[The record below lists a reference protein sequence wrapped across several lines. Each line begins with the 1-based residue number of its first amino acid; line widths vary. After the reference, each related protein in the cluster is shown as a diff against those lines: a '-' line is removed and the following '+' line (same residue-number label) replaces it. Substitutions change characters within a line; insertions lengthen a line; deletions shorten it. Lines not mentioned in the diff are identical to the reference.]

1 MIKEPDHKNVLLHK
15 RSYSS
20 SKPTWASLLVWRTFS
35 RNPRHNSYQ
44 NTPEHRYQRKSS
56 GIHLKKCHSSL
67 AVVQC
72 ALQCRMKAK
81 VAPRTD
87 LCAFLKTDWKTA
99 QSICGRHNQYHRGSQ
114 RWLPSRYIKN
124 TFYAI
129 HSTFRSLGMYMY
141 SKRRYKICTCSVI
154 LGQFQPFQ
162 NHKGFNIIFPKILD
176 TIKLLQKW
184 EFFWLLSPKWI
195 QKF

>member
-1 MIKEPDHKNVLLHK
+1 
-15 RSYSS
+15 
-20 SKPTWASLLVWRTFS
+20 
-35 RNPRHNSYQ
+35 
-44 NTPEHRYQRKSS
+44 
-56 GIHLKKCHSSL
+56 
-67 AVVQC
+67 
-72 ALQCRMKAK
+72 MKATA
-81 VAPRTD
+81 APRTD
-87 LCAFLKTDWKTA
+87 LCAVLKTDWKTA

-154 LGQFQPFQ
+154 LGEFQPFQ
-162 NHKGFNIIFPKILD
+162 NHKVFNIIFPKVLD

-195 QKF
+195 QKFLGFHFCTKNSTTWAVKCEKLNFGKSRKWMERSPRNFKRSSSNREY